1 MTRSH
6 NNQKKRKRGNL
17 ERKITIDALKTDKI
31 VIEIIEMP
39 KLILI
44 KNKNK
49 LKSRP
54 NLPLRKLK
62 KLNPKKRKLKAE
74 RKRNLM
80 RKVKKIE
87 KKAKKK
93 ETKKAKKRRIK
104 RRKKKR
110 LRKSVDLLTQKK
122 IVRAGAISIS
132 ASCSFSK
139 IKSKRNRKAK
149 RSMFKHSHPS
159 LFAYEMMSS

>member
-1 MTRSH
+1 MTKSH

-49 LKSRP
+49 LKNRP
-54 NLPLRKLK
+54 SLLLRKLK
-62 KLNPKKRKLKAE
+62 KTSLKKRKSKAE
-74 RKRNLM
+74 RKRKLM
-80 RKVKKIE
+80 RMLKKIKRKAK

-93 ETKKAKKRRIK
+93 EKKRRIK
-104 RRKKKR
+104 KRIKKR
-110 LRKSVDLLTQKK
+110 LSKSVDLLTQKK
-122 IVRAGAISIS
+122 IARAGAISIS

-139 IKSKRNRKAK
+139 IKSKRNRKAR
-149 RSMFKHSHPS
+149 RSMSKHSNQS
-159 LFAYEMMSS
+159 LFAFAMMSS